1 MPMMYFFRLG
11 TPAPSDGSTV
21 SDAIANMVLFTLF
34 ALHHSVMARTGAKRW
49 ITRVVPRD
57 LERSVYVWI
66 SSVLFLGVCLMW
78 QPLPGVVWH
87 TYSAGLLLYL
97 LQFVGVVLTISAAR
111 IVGVRELAGL
121 RQPDANRP
129 IEFTT
134 RGPFGLVR
142 HPIYFGWVLMVF
154 AHPVMTTSRLQFAI
168 VSALYLA
175 IAIPYEEA
183 GLIDA
188 YGDRYRDYQS
198 RMPWRLIPGLW

>member
-21 SDAIANMVLFTLF
+21 SDAIANVVLFTVF

-87 TYSAGLLLYL
+87 TYSPGLFLYL
-97 LQFVGVVLTISAAR
+97 LQFVGVVLNISAAR

-121 RQPDANRP
+121 RQPDANRS

-134 RGPFGLVR
+134 SGPFGLVR

-154 AHPVMTTSRLQFAI
+154 AHPVMTTGRLQFAI
-168 VSALYLA
+168 VSTLYLA

-183 GLIDA
+183 SLLDA
-188 YGDRYRDYQS
+188 YGDKYRDYQS